1 MNQTDTPLPEVEV
14 KDRFL
19 NRDLSWLEFNRR
31 VLHEAMDDRNPPL
44 ERVRFLTIFTTNLD
58 EFFMKRVGWLR
69 RQARQNPT
77 VAVSP
82 DGRTAPQVLREVR
95 ENVLRDFAAQA
106 DHYVQRLRP
115 TLHESGVHLC
125 TWNELTD
132 TERTV
137 ARQYFQDN
145 VFPVLTPL
153 AVDPGSPFPFISNL
167 SLSIGV
173 LLKHPDRHEPVFAR
187 VKVPEVLPKWVR
199 VSPAGPAANDGAGP
213 SKNAVRLVPMYE
225 LIQVHLS
232 DLFPDLP
239 VLSVMEFRVT
249 RNAEIARDEDDAE
262 DLRELMEEEL
272 RQRRFAE
279 VVRLET
285 NPNADPWMLSFL
297 KEELRVGDD
306 DVYQLPAEVDFE
318 DLKMVADL
326 PLAQL
331 RFEPWIP
338 TVPMVLADEHADIF
352 ALIRRGDF
360 MAHHPYESFDATV
373 GKFVEAA
380 TADPK
385 VLAIKMTL
393 YRVGDS
399 TGFIKSLIHAAE
411 QGKQVVVLV
420 ELKARFDEERNLRL
434 ADALERAGAHVVYG
448 VVGLKTHTKVTLV
461 VRDES
466 SDGVA
471 GSGIRSYAH
480 IGTGNYNSST
490 SRLYTDLGLF
500 TSDPDITRDVVE
512 LFHYLTGR
520 SLKRS
525 YRKLLVAP
533 ANMRTK
539 VIEMIEREAHN
550 ATQGKPARIIGKM
563 NQLEER
569 KVCNALY
576 AASKAGVQIDLI
588 VRGFCTLRPGVPG
601 LSENIRVSSVIGRFL
616 EHSRIFYYRNAQENE
631 VDGDFYIGS
640 ADWMYRNLLAR
651 VEAVVPV
658 ESRPLKA
665 RLWDILQI
673 MLSDK
678 RQAWD
683 MTSDGR
689 YIQRVPS
696 GKAEEKSGTHTVLMS
711 RMKQTVL

>member
-1 MNQTDTPLPEVEV
+1 MSNVTTDLPLPEVEV

-44 ERVRFLTIFTTNLD
+44 ERVRFLAIFTSNLD

-69 RQARQNPT
+69 RQARQNPS

-106 DHYVQRLRP
+106 EYYISNLRP
-115 TLHESGVHLC
+115 ELRDRGVHLC
-125 TWNELTD
+125 TWDELTGA
-132 TERTV
+132 ERET
-137 ARQYFQDN
+137 ARTYFQQN

-167 SLSIGV
+167 SLSLGV
-173 LLKHPDRHEPVFAR
+173 LLRHPERHEPVFAR

-199 VSPAGPAANDGAGP
+199 VSPTGAVP
-213 SKNAVRLVPMYE
+213 LRLLPMYE
-225 LIQVHLS
+225 LIQVHLG

-249 RNAEIARDEDDAE
+249 RNAEIPREEEDTE
-262 DLRELMEEEL
+262 DLRELMEEEI

-285 NPNADPWMLSFL
+285 NPNPDPWMLRFL
-297 KEELRVGDD
+297 KDELRVGDD

-318 DLKMVADL
+318 DLKQVADL

-331 RFEPWIP
+331 RYEPWTP
-338 TVPMVLADEHADIF
+338 TVPKPLRTEDADIF
-352 ALIRRGDF
+352 SLIRSGD
-360 MAHHPYESFDATV
+360 MLVHHPYESFDATV
-373 GKFVEAA
+373 GKFVEDA
-380 TADPK
+380 TMDPK

-399 TGFIKSLIHAAE
+399 TAFIKSLIRAAE

-420 ELKARFDEERNLRL
+420 ELKARFDEERNLKL

-461 VRDES
+461 VREEADAAS
-466 SDGVA
+466 PGGTV
-471 GSGIRSYAH
+471 IRSYAH
-480 IGTGNYNSST
+480 IGTGNYNAT
-490 SRLYTDLGLF
+490 TARLYTDLGLF
-500 TSDPDITRDVVE
+500 TCDPDITRDTVE

-533 ANMRTK
+533 VNMRHR
-539 VIEMIEREAHN
+539 VLELIEREAEH
-550 ATQGKPARIIGKM
+550 ARAGRPARIIAKM

-576 AASKAGVQIDLI
+576 AASKAGVRIDLI

-601 LSENIRVSSVIGRFL
+601 LSDNIRVSSVIGRFL
-616 EHSRIFYYRNAQENE
+616 EHSRIFYYRNGQPNE
-631 VDGDFYIGS
+631 VDGEFYIGS

-658 ESRPLKA
+658 EAAPMRA
-665 RLWDILQI
+665 RLWQILQI
-673 MLSDK
+673 MLSDG

-683 MTSDGR
+683 MTPDGR
-689 YIQRVPS
+689 YVQRRPTAP
-696 GKAEEKSGTHTVLMS
+696 GDDKSGTHAVLMHLA
-711 RMKQTVL
+711 RHA